1 MLTDIP
7 LASLDDIRALAAD
20 CPAFS
25 PTDVS
30 NIHRRAW
37 AAVALLAFIDA
48 AAIEDE
54 PIETA
59 VRDLMID
66 LLHLV
71 RHFSV
76 QQDDPERGY
85 QLCKAAEMLYT
96 MELDDEESDDE

>member
-7 LASLDDIRALAAD
+7 LASLDDIRELAEHSPV
-20 CPAFS
+20 CPAG
-25 PTDVS
+25 DV
-30 NIHRRAW
+30 NNAHRRAW

-48 AAIEDE
+48 TSMEDE
-54 PIETA
+54 PVETCI
-59 VRDLMID
+59 RDLMID

-76 QQDDPERGY
+76 QQDEPERGY

-96 MELDDEESDDE
+96 MELDDEEHDDE

>member
-7 LASLDDIRALAAD
+7 LASLDDIRELSGK
-20 CPAFS
+20 CPGS
-25 PTDVS
+25 SLTQVNNS
-30 NIHRRAW
+30 HRRAW